1 MSYYRSSMKEETSSA
16 YISLKVTKYK
26 PDIKSVISDAA
37 AEVPLMI
44 YQMSQQVF
52 CL

>member
-1 MSYYRSSMKEETSSA
+1 MNETSGA
-16 YISLKVTKYK
+16 CTSLKVTKYK

-37 AEVPLMI
+37 AEVPLI
-44 YQMSQQVF
+44 VYKKCQQVL